1 MASEAFREVQE
12 YYLLVL
18 SDATLSKI
26 CLRFKCAA
34 VLSESMCTCV
44 RKKAS
49 LCVLTLYS
57 GERKRLPL
65 LHQTGFSNM
74 HHLTEEGQKKIH
86 QQKYTQVAIILCP
99 QHLCCAISK
108 LSLSGATT
116 TPFNSQAGFCSCFF

>member
-18 SDATLSKI
+18 TDATLSKI
-26 CLRFKCAA
+26 CLRFKRAA
-34 VLSESMCTCV
+34 VSSDSTYTCV

-57 GERKRLPL
+57 GESKRLPL

-74 HHLTEEGQKKIH
+74 HHLTEEG
-86 QQKYTQVAIILCP
+86 
-99 QHLCCAISK
+99 
-108 LSLSGATT
+108 
-116 TPFNSQAGFCSCFF
+116 